1 MARMLLVIALT
12 AVVHLVTTLANSVRL
27 AGVRSGRLATAS
39 SLFSVVSIAAQTA
52 NTIQAPFLTKMA
64 EELITHSYG
73 TAGWPQRVAAMSLQ
87 FRWVLASAAVGTVIG
102 ITLTPTFVNIFT
114 RMIIR
119 FEREGSVP
127 RLMLSAA
134 KPQTMRAVGAALN
147 WPRTAILTEARRARV
162 PRRLLLLNVGIVAA
176 FTTGVVSSIW
186 AGVLAPE
193 LRGTASNLSGI
204 VNGVGTV
211 LLALTVDP
219 AASLITDQAIRGD
232 RPESDVKALTTWL
245 VLTRLAGNVLAQLLF
260 VPGAWLIVQ
269 VAKLI

>member
-1 MARMLLVIALT
+1 MALT

-39 SLFSVVSIAAQTA
+39 ALFSVVSIASQTA

-64 EELITHSYG
+64 EELITRYHGSPEW
-73 TAGWPQRVAAMSLQ
+73 AARVAAMNWQ
-87 FRWVLASAAVGTVIG
+87 FRWVLAAATLGTVLG
-102 ITLTPTFVNIFT
+102 VLLTPTFVRIFT
-114 RMIIR
+114 RTILR

-127 RLMLSAA
+127 RLMLAA
-134 KPQTMRAVGAALN
+134 ASPTTLKTFAASLA
-147 WPRTAILTEARRARV
+147 WPRPGVLTEARRARI

-219 AASLITDQAIRGD
+219 AASLITDQALRGD
-232 RPESDVKALTTWL
+232 RPENDVKALTAWL
-245 VLTRLAGNVLAQLLF
+245 VLTRLAGTVLAQVLF
-260 VPGAWLIVQ
+260 VPGAWLIAQ
-269 VAKLI
+269 VARHI